1 MGAKR
6 RDLFLLI
13 LLLGI
18 LTSRADAAG
27 LMDGPSSIISQA
39 TGMAGGLM
47 GKGGP
52 TGMLDQLGGLGG
64 IMGDGGPM
72 KYLSMVKGL
81 AGGGKY
87 ILHFHYGPFK
97 YFYCS
102 QNQNFYLLSSHFA
115 RPLGTEHKKHIMK
128 LSVLYFI
135 R

>member
-81 AGGGKY
+81 AGGDLGGIMGGGGPMKYLSMVKDLAGGGLPGLGGGGGKSGLFG
-87 ILHFHYGPFK
+87 IG
-97 YFYCS
+97 
-102 QNQNFYLLSSHFA
+102 
-115 RPLGTEHKKHIMK
+115 R
-128 LSVLYFI
+128 
-135 R
+135 